1 MRRRGP
7 SSRWDGNRHRIGGMI
22 KGCLCLFL
30 LLLLL
35 PAAWAGELE
44 DAVGMDKLSGAAE
57 EYLDGYLDVEDVDGG
72 DFASGAQA
80 ILNTGS
86 GELSGALRRAGRSG
100 VLLLAVALLCGLAET
115 MKDELGGGG
124 LDPVRLAGTAAVT
137 AIAAADVCS
146 LMGLGRQAMEQM
158 DAFSKVLLPTVTAAC
173 AAAGAPAA
181 AVARQGASLLF
192 FALLLTVA
200 DRVLM
205 PLIYAYVAA
214 SAAQAALNNDGLKR
228 VAGLVKW
235 AVTGLLSSLLMLFVF
250 YLTVSG
256 AVAGNADAMTQKA
269 AKTVLSGMV
278 PVVGGILADAA
289 DTVVAGA
296 GVLKGTVGVVGL
308 LAVLA
313 ICLIPFLQLGAHYLV
328 YKVAAALSATVT
340 PGPVAGL
347 IDSIGSAFALVLG
360 MTGGSALILY
370 VALITSLKAV
380 SVG

>member
-1 MRRRGP
+1 MSPAGP
-7 SSRWDGNRHRIGGMI
+7 SSRWDGNRHWLCGMI
-22 KGCLCLFL
+22 KGCLCLLL

-35 PAAWAGELE
+35 PAARAGELE
-44 DAVGMDKLSGAAE
+44 DAVGMDRLSGAAE
-57 EYLDGYLDVEDVDGG
+57 EYLDGYLRVEDVTGNSFSEG
-72 DFASGAQA
+72 VRS
-80 ILNTGS
+80 ILDTGS
-86 GELSGALRRAGRSG
+86 GELPGALRRAGRSG

-115 MKDELGGGG
+115 MKDELGGDG

-137 AIAAADVCS
+137 AIAAGDVYS

-158 DAFSKVLLPTVTAAC
+158 DTFSKVLLPAVTAAC
-173 AAAGAPAA
+173 AAAGAPAS
-181 AVARQGASLLF
+181 AVARQGVSLLF

-200 DRVLM
+200 DRILM
-205 PLIYAYVAA
+205 PLVYAYVAA
-214 SAAQAALNNDGLKR
+214 SAAQTALNNDGLKR

-235 AVTGLLSSLLMLFVF
+235 AVTGLLSALLMLFVC

-256 AVAGNADAMTQKA
+256 AVAGNADALTQKA

-278 PVVGGILADAA
+278 PVVGGILSDAA
-289 DTVVAGA
+289 ETVVAGA

-313 ICLIPFLQLGAHYLV
+313 ICLTPFLQLGAHYLV

-347 IDSIGSAFALVLG
+347 IDAIGGAFALVLG

-380 SVG
+380 SGG